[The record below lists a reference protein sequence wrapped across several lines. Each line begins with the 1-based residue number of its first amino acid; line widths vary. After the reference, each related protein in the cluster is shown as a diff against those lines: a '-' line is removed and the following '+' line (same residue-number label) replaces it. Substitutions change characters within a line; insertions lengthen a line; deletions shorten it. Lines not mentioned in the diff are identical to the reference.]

1 MATKKE
7 TELWARRMPP
17 MWDLIAL
24 LLGMPEARVLLWGPP
39 GVGKSWA
46 ATHYRP
52 AGLEDP
58 MLHVITV
65 TEDTPA
71 AELRGHYL
79 MKPGGMAWH
88 DGPGTRAWRTGG
100 RLVLNE
106 LPRAGLDLAV
116 LLHVLL
122 DGRDVASL
130 TLPSGE
136 TVQPAQGYSVVAT
149 CNDDPADALDPALL
163 DRFDVVL
170 NVTAPNPSAFD
181 KLPEPWRAAAR
192 LHATRDPKGFSL
204 RPFFALHRMIVGGLE
219 PHIAVRSAMRQKEVA
234 DEILRGVTVALAGDG
249 AAVNG

>member
-1 MATKKE
+1 M
-7 TELWARRMPP
+7 
-17 MWDLIAL
+17 
-24 LLGMPEARVLLWGPP
+24 
-39 GVGKSWA
+39 
-46 ATHYRP
+46 
-52 AGLEDP
+52 
-58 MLHVITV
+58 
-65 TEDTPA
+65 
-71 AELRGHYL
+71 
-79 MKPGGMAWH
+79 
-88 DGPGTRAWRTGG
+88 
-100 RLVLNE
+100 
-106 LPRAGLDLAV
+106 AV